1 MFPFPILS
9 IKIDPTSDTLLGTG
23 TWSAVLS
30 GTTSLGSGTFVATNT
45 SIAVPEP
52 LTLLGSMTAVGFG
65 VAFKRKIRT

>member
-1 MFPFPILS
+1 
-9 IKIDPTSDTLLGTG
+9 LGTG

-30 GTTSLGSGTFVATNT
+30 GTTSLGSGSFIATNT